1 MRKENIKR
9 MDLSFPSLFDRHRDA
24 TPLDLDYA
32 TLIAS
37 LGAAQAASPTAA
49 AEARLSGIHP
59 APTEPVEALV
69 ALIEG
74 KSGWAASIAVLGGSF
89 HPTAAQ
95 FLAGKTA

>member
-1 MRKENIKR
+1 
-9 MDLSFPSLFDRHRDA
+9 
-24 TPLDLDYA
+24 
-32 TLIAS
+32 
-37 LGAAQAASPTAA
+37 
-49 AEARLSGIHP
+49 
-59 APTEPVEALV
+59 VEALV